1 MVLEFDPQC
10 GTAQV
15 EDTLQLYVPNSGGSE
30 VTLTEPSPEEGP
42 SSQNYWPIWKKFH
55 GSSNWPKSAIVIP
68 GNEVVF
74 SLETASDY
82 IKDEKSCFYG
92 FKCVVVGYEWNFT
105 SEEVCLYFFIIYK
118 CIVHALEK
126 LHKTV
131 YCKHLKFPLIKKR
144 VLNGIYIH
152 KICLNSL
159 HMGRFIIV

>member
-105 SEEVCLYFFIIYK
+105 SEEVCLNFFFIYT

-126 LHKTV
+126 LHITV
-131 YCKHLKFPLIKKR
+131 YCNH
-144 VLNGIYIH
+144 
-152 KICLNSL
+152 
-159 HMGRFIIV
+159 